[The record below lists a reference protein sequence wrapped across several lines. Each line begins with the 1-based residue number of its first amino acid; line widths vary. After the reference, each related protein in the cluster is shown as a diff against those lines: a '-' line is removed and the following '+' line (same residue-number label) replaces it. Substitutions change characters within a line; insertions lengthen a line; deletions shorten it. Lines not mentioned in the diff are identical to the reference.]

1 MHQSSF
7 PYFFSILRDTIFC
20 TDSVLQENPILVVV
34 ENSSLQIAF
43 VVSKLAFLLP
53 TDYGHPMKPFFHS
66 NQELLG
72 LGRQV
77 GQINSGTFGVF
88 SAKLSAPI
96 LVMFSIIQP
105 LFLQKKTKPL
115 YPHPKYLFRI
125 RI

>member
-1 MHQSSF
+1 MSHPKLSDL
-7 PYFFSILRDTIFC
+7 FSN
-20 TDSVLQENPILVVV
+20 EN
-34 ENSSLQIAF
+34 NSLEHG
-43 VVSKLAFLLP
+43 LP
-53 TDYGHPMKPFFHS
+53 TPNEAFFHS

-105 LFLQKKTKPL
+105 
-115 YPHPKYLFRI
+115 HIYLGLGFEFGPQRI
-125 RI
+125 GDLAFVCP